1 MVAVPIL
8 ITAQLA
14 LRQIVADDGLSLH
27 AALSDVD
34 AMTWWSSPAHTTLAE
49 SKAYVSKNAQDA
61 VGWRCWAI
69 TKDDDEAI
77 GWVILIEKRE
87 GVQELGYIL
96 RREYWG
102 QGIARE
108 AVSAVIAYAFVT
120 LGQRR
125 MFADTDPDNARSI
138 SLLESLGFR
147 KEGYFRAEWKTHI
160 GIRDSLIF
168 GLLQG
173 DLRHH

>member
-49 SKAYVSKNAQDA
+49 SKAYVSKNAEDTD
-61 VGWRCWAI
+61 GWRCWAI
-69 TKDDDEAI
+69 TKEGDEAI

-125 MFADTDPDNARSI
+125 IFADTDPDNARSI
-138 SLLESLGFR
+138 SLLESLGFI

-168 GLLQG
+168 GLLEG
-173 DLRHH
+173 DLRHR